1 MGIIDWLR
9 GTPKKNA
16 RDLCVSGGKAVPH
29 WERSTLL
36 PTALQHP
43 FVLLLVNMMEEDG
56 RIDDREYAYIC
67 TAIIQRLGMDDYG
80 ARDLVETVL
89 HSPDQRQ
96 NSHAIIANFHRHASP
111 DQRQLLIKELQ
122 QVAIA
127 DEELHPLEVKLLN
140 KVATVLGMRP
150 TDNEYAP

>member
-1 MGIIDWLR
+1 MGITDWLR

-16 RDLCVSGGKAVPH
+16 RDLYVSGSDTVPH

-36 PTALQHP
+36 PTKLQHP
-43 FVLLLVNMMEEDG
+43 FVLLLINMMEEDG
-56 RIDDREYAYIC
+56 RIDDREYTLIC

-89 HSPDQRQ
+89 HSPDQRR
-96 NSHAIIANFHRHASP
+96 NSHAIIADFHRHASA

-150 TDNEYAP
+150 TDNEHAP